1 MKIFKS
7 GHLYI
12 NDASVKGATG
22 SDVAEVRVLQ
32 LKNGWAADPFGGA
45 LDAEMMA
52 LVGNA
57 PVDLNLLG
65 AVVNPLGKVS
75 VVNTLGSINVTGTIS
90 ALSLDIQA
98 KGNFSLQS
106 DGWFNTGADPTVLE
120 NSWKFIVDYFKNN
133 AASTG
138 ASETA
143 SDVLLKWGYRN
154 LGSFSSYI
162 ARDKAASDSRIFA
175 LGAVNISALTLNIDG
190 KIQSGV
196 TDAYIRI
203 DSSFRG
209 DKNKSLQ
216 DNNGYASS
224 GVSYSADG
232 SMNRFGAITGRFD
245 YATQT
250 IILDPIR
257 LAGGSITLTGQ
268 IISVGNGNLIVA
280 NGYASVRIDNQTTY
294 ALVTGDID
302 VSTYRK
308 GRIEIIDTARGQR
321 DLYELNGADQ
331 VVHTVWNKF
340 VQVTNAGVG
349 SRAGSGST
357 TTAAAGNT
365 AGSSAVV
372 GNLGG
377 QLTTTYKPAQG
388 QVMVWVMGW
397 ESSETTT
404 TTYVTK
410 QLNLIGDGVDPL
422 GWLTNKNTTKKG
434 PYVTYAQSRP
444 VLVSTV
450 VAYTSE
456 SSVPGVLR
464 DQLAASGKLKDV
476 VLPNYVEGS
485 GKQELR
491 ADPNGPIY
499 IPAWAA
505 SAW

>member
-349 SRAGSGST
+349 QPGWVWVYDNGSGGQHGRLQRRGGEPGRP
-357 TTAAAGNT
+357 ADHDLQAG
-365 AGSSAVV
+365 
-372 GNLGG
+372 
-377 QLTTTYKPAQG
+377 PRP
-388 QVMVWVMGW
+388 
-397 ESSETTT
+397 
-404 TTYVTK
+404 
-410 QLNLIGDGVDPL
+410 GDGLGHGLGIQRNDHDHLRHQAAQPDRRRRRSAGLADQQEHHQEGPLRHLCAVAPGAGVDRGGL
-422 GWLTNKNTTKKG
+422 
-434 PYVTYAQSRP
+434 YQ
-444 VLVSTV
+444 
-450 VAYTSE
+450 
-456 SSVPGVLR
+456 
-464 DQLAASGKLKDV
+464 
-476 VLPNYVEGS
+476 
-485 GKQELR
+485 
-491 ADPNGPIY
+491 
-499 IPAWAA
+499 
-505 SAW
+505 

>member
-1 MKIFKS
+1 M
-7 GHLYI
+7 
-12 NDASVKGATG
+12 
-22 SDVAEVRVLQ
+22 
-32 LKNGWAADPFGGA
+32 
-45 LDAEMMA
+45 
-52 LVGNA
+52 
-57 PVDLNLLG
+57 
-65 AVVNPLGKVS
+65 
-75 VVNTLGSINVTGTIS
+75 
-90 ALSLDIQA
+90 
-98 KGNFSLQS
+98 
-106 DGWFNTGADPTVLE
+106 LE

-133 AASTG
+133 AANTG

-321 DLYELNGADQ
+321 PVRAQRRGPGGAHGLEQ
-331 VVHTVWNKF
+331 VRPGDERRRGQPGWVWVYDN
-340 VQVTNAGVG
+340 
-349 SRAGSGST
+349 GSGP
-357 TTAAAGNT
+357 GNT

-491 ADPNGPIY
+491 ADPTGRSTSR
-499 IPAWAA
+499 AWAA